1 LDTSEL
7 DRILESLESEEVE
20 RGVYGKIKRCEELK
34 EISDRLILDNEAV
47 NKTIISINYSNN
59 IK

>member
-7 DRILESLESEEVE
+7 DRILDSLEKDEE
-20 RGVYGKIKRCEELK
+20 GCDVYQMMERCEQMK
-34 EISDRLILDNEAV
+34 ENSERLILDNEAV

>member
-1 LDTSEL
+1 LNTSEL
-7 DRILESLESEEVE
+7 DRILESLESEEIE
-20 RGVYGKIKRCEELK
+20 SDVYEKMKKCEEYR
-34 EISDRLILDNEAV
+34 EISDRLILDYEAV

>member
-1 LDTSEL
+1 M
-7 DRILESLESEEVE
+7 
-20 RGVYGKIKRCEELK
+20 KRCEELK

>member
-1 LDTSEL
+1 M
-7 DRILESLESEEVE
+7 
-20 RGVYGKIKRCEELK
+20 K
-34 EISDRLILDNEAV
+34 EISERLILDNEAV

>member
-1 LDTSEL
+1 MDTSEL
-7 DRILESLESEEVE
+7 DRMLESLEKEENE
-20 RGVYGKIKRCEELK
+20 YDVYDKMKKCEEMKDL
-34 EISDRLILDNEAV
+34 SDRLILDNEAV

>member
-7 DRILESLESEEVE
+7 DRILEILESEEVE
-20 RGVYGKIKRCEELK
+20 RDVYDKMKRCEELK

>member
-1 LDTSEL
+1 LDTSQL
-7 DRILESLESEEVE
+7 DKILESLELEEIDIDA
-20 RGVYGKIKRCEELK
+20 YDKMKRCEEMK
-34 EISDRLILDNEAV
+34 EISDRLIFDNEAV

>member
-7 DRILESLESEEVE
+7 DRILESLESDEIESD
-20 RGVYGKIKRCEELK
+20 VYDKMKKCEEYK
-34 EISDRLILDNEAV
+34 EISDRLIFDNEAV

>member
-7 DRILESLESEEVE
+7 DRILESLEKEE
-20 RGVYGKIKRCEELK
+20 GGNDVYQKMERCEQMK
-34 EISDRLILDNEAV
+34 EISDRLIIDNEAV

>member
-1 LDTSEL
+1 MDTSEL
-7 DRILESLESEEVE
+7 DRMVESLEKDENEYD
-20 RGVYGKIKRCEELK
+20 VYDKMKKCEEMKDL
-34 EISDRLILDNEAV
+34 SDRLILDNEAV

>member
-1 LDTSEL
+1 LDTSQL

-20 RGVYGKIKRCEELK
+20 INVYDKMKRCEEMK

>member
-1 LDTSEL
+1 MDTSEL
-7 DRILESLESEEVE
+7 DRILESLEKEQS
-20 RGVYGKIKRCEELK
+20 GSDVYQKMERCEQMK
-34 EISDRLILDNEAV
+34 EIIDRLIVDNEAV

>member
-7 DRILESLESEEVE
+7 DRILDSLEKDEE
-20 RGVYGKIKRCEELK
+20 GCDVYQMMERCEQMK